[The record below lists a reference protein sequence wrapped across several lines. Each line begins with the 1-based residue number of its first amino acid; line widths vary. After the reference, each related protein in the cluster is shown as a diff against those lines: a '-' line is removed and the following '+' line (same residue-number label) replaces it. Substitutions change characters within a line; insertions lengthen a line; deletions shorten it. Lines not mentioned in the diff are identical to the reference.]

1 MEIKDKMRQSLQVKR
16 CLSLGKMESPLEV
29 RSRVKF
35 QYLQKMEFSLFVLNV
50 KFTLSVYCISGEL
63 ALGFIFGNL

>member
-1 MEIKDKMRQSLQVKR
+1 MEIKDKKRQSLRVKR

-29 RSRVKF
+29 RSKVKF

-50 KFTLSVYCISGEL
+50 KFTL
-63 ALGFIFGNL
+63 